1 MRLAA
6 REIFEEALRAVD
18 AGAAIRNAVRLEL
31 SGLTVWDKGFEFP
44 PEADVFAVAIGK
56 AASDM
61 AVALDDALGD
71 RLIEGVIAAPRR
83 AGNRW
88 QYFKGGHPLPNEASL
103 EAAKTAFRLLSLV
116 NHERVIVIFLISGGG
131 SAMMEWP
138 ISDDIT
144 LADLRMANKALIS
157 CGASIGEI
165 NSVRRA
171 FSAVKGGQL
180 AARAPNCQQVTLI
193 VSDVPRGEERNVA
206 SGPTLLAPPNAP
218 NAIEVVER
226 YDLRE
231 KLPSSIMR
239 AIERS
244 LTAVEL
250 PLKEQQYFVLLDN
263 DTALEAAANA
273 ARRRRLFA
281 EIAQDI
287 SDDSIETGCEKLL
300 TRASELRDPSG
311 QATDVCLL
319 SGGEFTCPVR
329 GPGIGGRNL
338 ETALRLAIASAENP
352 ERIGEFVA
360 LCAGTDGIDGNSPA
374 TGALVDSTTIDRA
387 RRIGLD
393 ATDFLN
399 RSDACSFFVA
409 LGDAITTGPT
419 GTNVR
424 DIRILIRNAGE

>member
-1 MRLAA
+1 
-6 REIFEEALRAVD
+6 
-18 AGAAIRNAVRLEL
+18 
-31 SGLTVWDKGFEFP
+31 
-44 PEADVFAVAIGK
+44 
-56 AASDM
+56 
-61 AVALDDALGD
+61 
-71 RLIEGVIAAPRR
+71 
-83 AGNRW
+83 
-88 QYFKGGHPLPNEASL
+88 
-103 EAAKTAFRLLSLV
+103 
-116 NHERVIVIFLISGGG
+116 
-131 SAMMEWP
+131 
-138 ISDDIT
+138 
-144 LADLRMANKALIS
+144 
-157 CGASIGEI
+157 
-165 NSVRRA
+165 
-171 FSAVKGGQL
+171 
-180 AARAPNCQQVTLI
+180 
-193 VSDVPRGEERNVA
+193 
-206 SGPTLLAPPNAP
+206 
-218 NAIEVVER
+218 
-226 YDLRE
+226 
-231 KLPSSIMR
+231 
-239 AIERS
+239 
-244 LTAVEL
+244 
-250 PLKEQQYFVLLDN
+250 N
-263 DTALEAAANA
+263 DTALEAAANT
-273 ARRRRLFA
+273 ARRRGLFA

-300 TRASELRDPSG
+300 TRASELRDPVG